1 MQSRAFR
8 GEGPAQAEALGVG
21 TPEMPP
27 LRTGGSQS
35 HCVLF
40 SCWFI
45 RALYMLSVSA
55 LSIANM
61 YHLPFTLLIMHFNK
75 QYLAYFLWWPIFQP
89 FLSWPFKTQGV
100 GFFFFFFVPLSQVS
114 ALLCTFRKC
123 LRLKLSLR
131 LINYSWKENRHHS
144 AFPYCMAPPIF
155 SICSPLLLG
164 ARSSPVPP
172 GRDLWPSPC
181 RASQRLRDV
190 VMGRCA
196 GPGYFQLYVLT

>member
-1 MQSRAFR
+1 MVANFPTFSFVAFQDP
-8 GEGPAQAEALGVG
+8 G
-21 TPEMPP
+21 
-27 LRTGGSQS
+27 
-35 HCVLF
+35 C
-40 SCWFI
+40 
-45 RALYMLSVSA
+45 
-55 LSIANM
+55 
-61 YHLPFTLLIMHFNK
+61 
-75 QYLAYFLWWPIFQP
+75 
-89 FLSWPFKTQGV
+89 

-196 GPGYFQLYVLT
+196 GPGYFQLYVLTWWNPSWPHEIDNIVYPISLVRKLSSEFIWVAQRHPGRDRDKIWMQTILPLILYFQTSLAPHCPWG